1 MIVHAEVNQEG
12 RLQAPLPQQFRGKRV
27 VLSVVNEDKHAA
39 SNWGAI
45 KAALM
50 DVDQLPPQN
59 RHIDDILADLRA
71 LRESD

>member
-12 RLQAPLPQQFRGKRV
+12 RLQTPLPQQFRGKRV
-27 VLSVVNEDKHAA
+27 VLSVVNEDKGAV
-39 SNWGAI
+39 SNWAAI
-45 KAALM
+45 KAALQS
-50 DVDQLPPQN
+50 VDQLPAKN